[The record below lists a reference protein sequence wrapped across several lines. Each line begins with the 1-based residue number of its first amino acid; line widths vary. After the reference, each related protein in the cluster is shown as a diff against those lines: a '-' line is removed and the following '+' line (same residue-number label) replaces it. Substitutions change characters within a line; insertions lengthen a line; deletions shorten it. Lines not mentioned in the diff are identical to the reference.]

1 MNSRHWAAWLT
12 LALICTLPACS
23 GKNDEKDG
31 KSTDGS
37 KTEKI
42 ELAFVTNNTG
52 GFWNYAERG
61 CEQAAKDFQANVSFR
76 RSSKGTAAEQQA
88 IVEDMMITGLQGLA
102 ISPQDAGN
110 FVGFFKSKVM
120 GKIPLV
126 MADNDLPDPKARNV
140 YVGTHNYRAGRA
152 AGALVKKAIP
162 GGGKIV
168 IFVGRMDS
176 PNAIER
182 RQGVLDYLA
191 GKDQREM
198 TDRTPAGATD
208 LAVGNC
214 ILVTTV
220 TDDNSANACQ
230 KKAEELL
237 VVHPDLA
244 CLIGLWEY
252 NPPAMLLAVK
262 AAKYKTKIVGFDE
275 NFETLE
281 AIQKGDIVGTIVQNP
296 YMFGYKSIKLLA
308 GLVRK
313 DADVF
318 KGEDIDS
325 DNRIYIPHRVI
336 VRNPGDEKIGNS
348 ETIDVDVFYPLTKKL
363 RGE

>member
-1 MNSRHWAAWLT
+1 MNLQRWMWLT
-12 LALICTLPACS
+12 VGLLMCLVPACS
-23 GKNDEKDG
+23 SKNDGDKG
-31 KSTDGS
+31 
-37 KTEKI
+37 EKI
-42 ELAFVTNNTG
+42 QLAFVTNNTG

-61 CEQAAKDFQANVSFR
+61 CEQAAKDFKVHVDFR
-76 RSSKGTAAEQQA
+76 RSAKGTAADQTK
-88 IVEDMMITGLQGLA
+88 IVEDLMITGLQGLA

-110 FVGFFKSKVM
+110 FEGFLKGKVM

-126 MADNDLPDPKARNV
+126 MADNDLPDAKARNV

-168 IFVGRMDS
+168 IFVGKMDS

-191 GKDQREM
+191 GKDQKEM
-198 TDRTPAGATD
+198 TERTPAGASD
-208 LAVGNC
+208 LKVGNC
-214 ILVTTV
+214 ILVSTT
-220 TDDNSANACQ
+220 TDDNSQATCR

-252 NPPAMLLAVK
+252 NPPAILGAVR
-262 AAKYKTKIVGFDE
+262 AAKYKTTIVGFDE
-275 NFETLE
+275 NFETLD
-281 AIQKGDIVGTIVQNP
+281 AIQKGEISGTVVQNP
-296 YMFGYKSIKLLA
+296 YMFGYKSMKILA
-308 GLVRK
+308 GMVRK
-313 DADVF
+313 DPDVL

-336 VRNPGDEKIGNS
+336 VRNPGQEKIGNS
-348 ETIDVDVFYPLTKKL
+348 ETLDVDVFYPETKKL